1 MNNSQYVK
9 HISAFVTHLNS
20 WERIWKQNMLNS
32 RAEREVE
39 ITTRQ
44 KFMAVS
50 KARMTIFLIYCK

>member
-1 MNNSQYVK
+1 
-9 HISAFVTHLNS
+9 
-20 WERIWKQNMLNS
+20 MLNS